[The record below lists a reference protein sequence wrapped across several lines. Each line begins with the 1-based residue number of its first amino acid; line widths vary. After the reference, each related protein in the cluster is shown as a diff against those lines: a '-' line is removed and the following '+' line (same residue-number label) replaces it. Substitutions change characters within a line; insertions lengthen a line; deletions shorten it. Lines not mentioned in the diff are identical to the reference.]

1 MHTRAL
7 VILALSHAVSVVSN
21 NAYDALVFCFSPFFQ
36 LCCPLLIVGRLVDG
50 SLYPTASLSLPYLL
64 FLVLPLFCPVRLRI

>member
-21 NAYDALVFCFSPFFQ
+21 NAYYALVFFFFFFW
-36 LCCPLLIVGRLVDG
+36 
-50 SLYPTASLSLPYLL
+50 SFFFLS
-64 FLVLPLFCPVRLRI
+64 VLPSSYRWQIS